1 VSGTTSKVLAGCGVG
16 CLLVLLALG
25 GVTWMGYRW
34 TKTTIEAVESAER
47 AEALL
52 EEEYGRIRDFTP
64 ALDGRIHPDRMEAFL
79 SVRESMAP
87 QRAALA
93 ESVEAL
99 APVEGEGRTSSGL
112 RAARAGLGMAPRILE
127 FAAARNDALL
137 EAEMGLGE
145 YAWIYWMAY
154 HAWLGHPVDDSRLR
168 DVIEE
173 RAEYDGSAQIHIDG
187 MDGDEIRRERQRDLL
202 AMLRN
207 LAQEL
212 ATRDDASELHE
223 LVTAEL
229 AVAEAE
235 WGRVPWQDGLP
246 EPFTFGLEPYRG
258 RLEESYSAATNPF
271 ELLEL
276 GSGAHG
282 ITLE

>member
-1 VSGTTSKVLAGCGVG
+1 
-16 CLLVLLALG
+16 
-25 GVTWMGYRW
+25 
-34 TKTTIEAVESAER
+34 
-47 AEALL
+47 
-52 EEEYGRIRDFTP
+52 
-64 ALDGRIHPDRMEAFL
+64 
-79 SVRESMAP
+79 MAP